1 VYFETQLE
9 NHCGAHALNNV
20 FGERLCSRGDL
31 EETLRLM
38 EFEAQFPDAEFIA
51 AAPFDASL
59 HMDSSG
65 NYSEELL
72 AKFLAT
78 RTSYVLEFAPLTVDT
93 VHSQT
98 CITQRSSTSRITGQ
112 LYVGRTTRGLTSTA
126 CDVAL
131 SDGVRATSRPCCD
144 VATCVLCL
152 YVAPRLKKD
161 TASFPLRFTTLD

>member
-1 VYFETQLE
+1 
-9 NHCGAHALNNV
+9 
-20 FGERLCSRGDL
+20 
-31 EETLRLM
+31 M

-93 VHSQT
+93 VHALQSDVYYAAL
-98 CITQRSSTSRITGQ
+98 IHLPGHW
-112 LYVGRTTRGLTSTA
+112 TA
-126 CDVAL
+126 L
-131 SDGVRATSRPCCD
+131 RWSDGAWTYFDSLRRGPQIWCAGEVEDLLRRRDVRA
-144 VATCVLCL
+144 L
-152 YVAPRLKKD
+152 
-161 TASFPLRFTTLD
+161 PLRRADA

>member
-9 NHCGAHALNNV
+9 NHCGLHALNNV

-38 EFEAQFPDAEFIA
+38 EFEAQFPDAEFIE

-72 AKFLAT
+72 ARFLAT
-78 RTSYVLEFAPLTVDT
+78 RTSWVLEFAPLTIDT
-93 VHSQT
+93 VHALQSDVYYAAL
-98 CITQRSSTSRITGQ
+98 IHLPGHW
-112 LYVGRTTRGLTSTA
+112 TA
-126 CDVAL
+126 L
-131 SDGVRATSRPCCD
+131 RWSDGAWTYFDSLRRGPQIWCTSEVADLLRRRDVRA
-144 VATCVLCL
+144 L
-152 YVAPRLKKD
+152 
-161 TASFPLRFTTLD
+161 PLRRANG